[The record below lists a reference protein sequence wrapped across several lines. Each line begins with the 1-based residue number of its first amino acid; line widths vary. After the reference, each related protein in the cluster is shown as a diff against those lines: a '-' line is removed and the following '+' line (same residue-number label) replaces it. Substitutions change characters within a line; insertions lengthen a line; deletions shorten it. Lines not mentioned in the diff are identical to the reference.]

1 MNNRDHTS
9 RTTSYNEIWKLKN
22 IDKNIIAN
30 LITFLRVLLIP
41 WLIYSELQ
49 FNHTQPLVIM
59 LVICATDIF
68 DGMIA
73 RKSIK
78 SDERGKI
85 YDIAADFLVVFSV
98 FLLWYLQKKVSIY
111 ILFLLLFCFLSFILL
126 SLLKKKMNKNKI
138 GQYAGV
144 VCFAGIITILFS
156 RIFYFEWVAEVQN
169 IAYIIISV
177 FLIMSILEN
186 IFNMI
191 KFLFPARN

>member
-49 FNHTQPLVIM
+49 VNHIQSLVIM

-73 RKSIK
+73 RKSGK
-78 SDERGKI
+78 SNERGKV
-85 YDIAADFLVVFSV
+85 YDITADFMVVFSI

-138 GQYAGV
+138 GQYAGT